1 MKKYLLLSI
10 LFSAITSNTIFAD
23 QDKFNKCMDAKGS
36 YCHCY
41 CRAFGKNFNKT
52 CLKKCDES
60 CIKNDKCEHKCRIKE
75 VKCEDQCKSIKDRD
89 ARSECL
95 NNCPTIDQCMKNDN
109 CPPIDYCE

>member
-1 MKKYLLLSI
+1 MMKKYLLLSI

-60 CIKNDKCEHKCRIKE
+60 CIKQDKCE
-75 VKCEDQCKSIKDRD
+75 D
-89 ARSECL
+89 ECGSDEECSKH
-95 NNCPTIDQCMKNDN
+95 CPFTDN
-109 CPPIDYCE
+109 CK